1 MCEFGNILEIRL
13 IKDSNGKNKGYC
25 YVEFQDESSIEKII
39 EKKNIFIDNRKVII
53 EKSISNKK
61 IRNNIKF
68 VVFVSNLNFKV
79 KEKDIEIFL
88 KEKKNINKN
97 DIKKI
102 KICKENNN
110 KSKGFGFIEFNNFE
124 SMNKTLELNNEILK
138 GRNIIIKESER
149 NITEKKFLNKKH
161 KLNNQDF
168 KKLFE

>member
-1 MCEFGNILEIRL
+1 
-13 IKDSNGKNKGYC
+13 
-25 YVEFQDESSIEKII
+25 
-39 EKKNIFIDNRKVII
+39 
-53 EKSISNKK
+53 
-61 IRNNIKF
+61 
-68 VVFVSNLNFKV
+68 
-79 KEKDIEIFL
+79 L

-149 NITEKKFLNKKH
+149 NITEKKFLNKK

-168 KKLFE
+168 KKLFD